1 MKSESRHYESQL
13 INELIREVSEV
24 GKHVRGRQHLIYA
37 FNPYGKTEKEA
48 YHHNMKLIA
57 VIHDILNECC
67 INIKSRG
74 YTYIKDA
81 ICIITDHGTYDVC
94 LSKDIY
100 PHIARK
106 HDINGIQRIEHNIR
120 NSIDAAYRMYISS
133 GERNCPFMERFLSKP
148 TPKEFLL
155 HLKDEVDRRMWVL
168 DMTEA

>member
-81 ICIITDHGTYDVC
+81 VCIITDHGTLEEIDIVITD
-94 LSKDIY
+94 SKAPKQTLKALEQAGVRVI
-100 PHIARK
+100 IAA
-106 HDINGIQRIEHNIR
+106 
-120 NSIDAAYRMYISS
+120 DA
-133 GERNCPFMERFLSKP
+133 EEK
-148 TPKEFLL
+148 
-155 HLKDEVDRRMWVL
+155 V
-168 DMTEA
+168 